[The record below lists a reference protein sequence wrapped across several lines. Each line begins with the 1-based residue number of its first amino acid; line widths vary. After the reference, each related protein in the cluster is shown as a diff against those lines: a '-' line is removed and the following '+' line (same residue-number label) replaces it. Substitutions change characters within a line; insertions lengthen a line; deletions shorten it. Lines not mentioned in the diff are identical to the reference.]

1 MLVAL
6 WYMIDLEIEKRLWL
20 HHFSNDFNPFFHSC
34 KDRTCCILFN
44 MHCFSFCTVHIGILC
59 FAYYKI
65 GLSEY
70 FVSNSWLGINQVTQD
85 LKFLYLHTLNSDDN
99 FTINYLD
106 LNASWFPRARNFAK
120 SYSCNN
126 EQLHTTKECLP

>member
-1 MLVAL
+1 M
-6 WYMIDLEIEKRLWL
+6 
-20 HHFSNDFNPFFHSC
+20 F
-34 KDRTCCILFN
+34 CILQ
-44 MHCFSFCTVHIGILC
+44 
-59 FAYYKI
+59 I

-70 FVSNSWLGINQVTQD
+70 FVGNSWQEMNQMTQD

-126 EQLHTTKECLP
+126 EHLYTTKECLP

>member
-1 MLVAL
+1 MCSWLYSIWL
-6 WYMIDLEIEKRLWL
+6 IWKLKRDCDFTTSVIIST
-20 HHFSNDFNPFFHSC
+20 HFSSC

-44 MHCFSFCTVHIGILC
+44 MHCFLILYCIGILC